1 MSVLLKLAYF
11 KEALSNL
18 AEFRQRQVFKFEA
31 FVFCIVYSMVKTN
44 NEEIGNLAK
53 PRRVSLQGI
62 NSVVVIFCEGSDHSQ
77 KIRLG
82 LDAL

>member
-1 MSVLLKLAYF
+1 
-11 KEALSNL
+11 
-18 AEFRQRQVFKFEA
+18 
-31 FVFCIVYSMVKTN
+31 MVQIN

-53 PRRVSLQGI
+53 PRQLIRKASLQGI

>member
-1 MSVLLKLAYF
+1 
-11 KEALSNL
+11 
-18 AEFRQRQVFKFEA
+18 
-31 FVFCIVYSMVKTN
+31 MVQIN

-53 PRRVSLQGI
+53 PSRASLQGI
-62 NSVVVIFCEGSDHSQ
+62 NSVVVIFREGNDHSQ

>member
-1 MSVLLKLAYF
+1 
-11 KEALSNL
+11 
-18 AEFRQRQVFKFEA
+18 
-31 FVFCIVYSMVKTN
+31 MVKTN

-53 PRRVSLQGI
+53 PRKLTKEVSLQGI
-62 NSVVVIFCEGSDHSQ
+62 NSVIVNFCEGSDHSQ

>member
-1 MSVLLKLAYF
+1 
-11 KEALSNL
+11 
-18 AEFRQRQVFKFEA
+18 
-31 FVFCIVYSMVKTN
+31 MVQIN

-62 NSVVVIFCEGSDHSQ
+62 NSVVVVFCEGSDHSQ

>member
-1 MSVLLKLAYF
+1 
-11 KEALSNL
+11 
-18 AEFRQRQVFKFEA
+18 
-31 FVFCIVYSMVKTN
+31 MVQIN
-44 NEEIGNLAK
+44 NEEVGNLAK

-77 KIRLG
+77 KTRLG